1 MHGRCPSVGIG
12 GYVLGGGYGLL
23 SRRFGLASDN
33 ALSMTMV
40 TTDGENV
47 VKASPGVNS
56 DLFWGLCG
64 GGGGNFGVLID
75 ATFKIH
81 PAPASFT
88 WSSFSFHTSE
98 ESEQA
103 LKLIAQ
109 FSQEMPDG
117 LNVDMLIHKLTGYN
131 QLVVDAV
138 YSDEEIE
145 QFPLLEGLKKIVGR
159 HYHDAQTYTR
169 YKDLSTQ
176 YATRHGYVEPVYM
189 KGSFVNDFAP
199 KLAEELVE
207 LDLPQDPQGIIEFVN
222 VGGQIASKETSYS
235 AYPHRLAQYNCYTYG
250 QFHSRSE
257 WETVFGFATTLVAA
271 GGYAKGSYINYMDC
285 LLYDWQE

>member
-1 MHGRCPSVGIG
+1 
-12 GYVLGGGYGLL
+12 
-23 SRRFGLASDN
+23 
-33 ALSMTMV
+33 MTMV

-88 WSSFSFHTSE
+88 WSSFSFHNSE

-109 FSQEMPDG
+109 FTQEMPDG

-145 QFPLLEGLKKIVGR
+145 QFPLLEGPKKIVGR
-159 HYHDAQTYTR
+159 HYHDTQTYTR

-176 YATRHGYVEPVYM
+176 YATRHGYVQFENEPVYM

-235 AYPHRLAQYNCYTYG
+235 AYPHRLAQYNCYTIP
-250 QFHSRSE
+250 QQ
-257 WETVFGFATTLVAA
+257 V
-271 GGYAKGSYINYMDC
+271 
-285 LLYDWQE
+285 